1 MARYRIEKS
10 PESAV
15 AIEVSEVGGQQD
27 RVLAA
32 FASCQAGQCSCP
44 TDEYRKLESMS
55 IDRGEDDITVRLEP
69 KEGESFDL
77 SQIAVCLEYVTAHG
91 SPPRRAP
98 RSRPGWGRCATPRS
112 PGICCASPWGQVE
125 VFGRHGRPRAR

>member
-1 MARYRIEKS
+1 MLQYAGMARYRIEKS

-15 AIEVSEVGGQQD
+15 AIEVSEVGGQRD
-27 RVLAA
+27 RMLAA

-69 KEGESFDL
+69 REGESLDL
-77 SQIAVCLEYVTAHG
+77 SQIAVCLDYVTAQG
-91 SPPRRAP
+91 SPTGEDPDPERA
-98 RSRPGWGRCATPRS
+98 GR
-112 PGICCASPWGQVE
+112 
-125 VFGRHGRPRAR
+125 

>member
-1 MARYRIEKS
+1 VLQYAGMARYRIEKS

-15 AIEVSEVGGQQD
+15 AIEVSEVGGHQD
-27 RVLAA
+27 RMLAA

-77 SQIAVCLEYVTAHG
+77 SHIAVCLDYVAAQG
-91 SPPRRAP
+91 SSTGEDPGPERAGP
-98 RSRPGWGRCATPRS
+98 
-112 PGICCASPWGQVE
+112 
-125 VFGRHGRPRAR
+125 